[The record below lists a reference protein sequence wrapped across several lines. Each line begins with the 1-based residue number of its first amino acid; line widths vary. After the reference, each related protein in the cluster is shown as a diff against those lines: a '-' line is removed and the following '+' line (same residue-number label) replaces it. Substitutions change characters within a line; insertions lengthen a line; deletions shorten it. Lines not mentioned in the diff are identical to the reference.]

1 MYIPFE
7 LTVSN
12 AVCSGNLRRLTLMK
26 AEVDTVFI
34 ELLTLLHRTEM

>member
-12 AVCSGNLRRLTLMK
+12 AVCSGSLRRLTLMK

-34 ELLTLLHRTEM
+34 EVLHRTEM